1 MFLYKKYFNDLY
13 KNKFY
18 KNNLVNIKDSI
29 IENKTD
35 IILIDESLL
44 ENTNNF
50 FTEINSIKKKI
61 FVILISSRNLYNIS
75 TSIFKYLEIKI
86 INKPFSFLSL
96 KSQID
101 KFNDNKSNFQDI
113 NLKIVNLEKTEKTK
127 LIYDSI
133 IKIIKNNLNVLI
145 SGESGTGKKHIA
157 NTINSLISKNNIL
170 EFNFVDFIE
179 NNLYNLLLNKRNS
192 EELLKSKGIKNGNF
206 NCILFKDIE
215 TMPLKTQLLLFN
227 ELKRKGSKS
236 NEIFY
241 KKKIIA
247 TTTKNI
253 KNILRNNNFSNELFY
268 ELDMY
273 NIYTLPLRERTEDI
287 KQLIK
292 NIIFQLNKSYNYNK
306 ELSLDSYI
314 KISEYVWPGNIK
326 QLKSFITRIYKLSKT
341 NLIDNKTV
349 VSELS
354 NEFSYDEQSYIDN
367 WKTNFRNFISK
378 NIRGYLNNNKKIDS
392 GLYYKVLK
400 DFEKPLL
407 IEILKYTNYNQLL
420 SSEILGINRNTLR
433 KKMFDY
439 DIQVTKKT
447 SG

>member
-1 MFLYKKYFNDLY
+1 MKKYFNDFY

-18 KNNLVNIKDSI
+18 KNNILNIKETI

-35 IILIDESLL
+35 IVLVEESLL

-50 FTEINSIKKKI
+50 LTEINSIKKKFFI
-61 FVILISSRNLYNIS
+61 ILISCRNIYNLD
-75 TSIFKYLEIKI
+75 TSVFKYLEIKI

-101 KFNDNKSNFQDI
+101 KFNSNKSNFQDL
-113 NLKIVNLEKTEKTK
+113 NLKIINLEKTEKTK

-145 SGESGTGKKHIA
+145 SGEIGTGKTYIA
-157 NTINSLISKNNIL
+157 NTINSLITKNNIL
-170 EFNFVDFIE
+170 EFNYTDFIE
-179 NNLYNLLLNKRNS
+179 NNLYNFLINKKSRENLLI
-192 EELLKSKGIKNGNF
+192 SKGIKNRNF
-206 NCILFKDIE
+206 KCILFKDIE
-215 TMPLKTQLLLFN
+215 TMPLKIQKLLYN
-227 ELKRKGSKS
+227 ELKQKGSKL

-287 KQLIK
+287 SQLIK
-292 NIIFQLNKSYNYNK
+292 NIIFQLNKLYNYNK

-314 KISEYVWPGNIK
+314 KIAEYLWPGNIK
-326 QLKSFITRIYKLSKT
+326 QLKNFITKIYKLSNN

-349 VSELS
+349 ISELS
-354 NEFSYDEQSYIDN
+354 NEFSYDEQNYIDN
-367 WKTNFRNFISK
+367 WKINFRSFISK
-378 NIRGYLNNNKKIDS
+378 NVRGYLNNHKKIDS
-392 GLYYKVLK
+392 GLYYKILK

-439 DIQVTKKT
+439 NIQVTKKT

>member
-157 NTINSLISKNNIL
+157 NTINTLISKNNIL